1 MNLGAIWGLLKET
14 VSEWS
19 EDRVPRLGAALAYYT
34 GFSLAPLLLIMISIA
49 GLVFGREAVQGQI
62 VEQLRGLV
70 GNEGAEAIQGM
81 MQSAAR
87 PRTGAFAAA
96 ISVATLLFGAS
107 GVFGALQDSL
117 NTIWEVTPKPGRGVL
132 GLIKDRFISFTMV
145 LGMGFLLLVAL
156 FVSAALVALGTFLG
170 GILPAPEF
178 VLQAI
183 NLVVSFAVITL
194 LFAMIYKVL
203 PDVEIRWGDVWIGAA
218 FTALLFILGKFAL
231 GLYLGK
237 SSMSSA
243 YGAAGSLIVVLLW
256 VYYSAQILF
265 FGAEFT
271 QVYANRFGSRVVPDE
286 DAVPITEEA
295 RAEQGMPRKE
305 QVVAADR
312 AQQEVSGAR
321 EAHGEPQFTPS
332 RRSVSSATAYT
343 TGGQP
348 QHAPSQRSASAATT
362 HTTGGRPQ
370 HAQSFTAVGMTIGVA
385 WLTLLVGLLIGA
397 AGSLIGLLAG
407 AVMPLLRLLRP
418 PRV

>member
-305 QVVAADR
+305 RRCQLEVGGQVVEATSGGESR
-312 AQQEVSGAR
+312 AE
-321 EAHGEPQFTPS
+321 
-332 RRSVSSATAYT
+332 
-343 TGGQP
+343 
-348 QHAPSQRSASAATT
+348 
-362 HTTGGRPQ
+362 
-370 HAQSFTAVGMTIGVA
+370 
-385 WLTLLVGLLIGA
+385 
-397 AGSLIGLLAG
+397 
-407 AVMPLLRLLRP
+407 LRP
-418 PRV
+418 PEHYATACTPVTSFHTWNR